1 MKTFSRRV
9 LTGGCLTLLLCSCA
23 CGFGQFTDPRTY
35 ENAPVGVNSAEVD
48 YGYGHANTSLD
59 TSLVVEG
66 ASFHVNQGTLV
77 FTRYFGLLGRAAW
90 VKPSLPIGGLSG
102 SIQETNINGS
112 VTGTGDSSYMAGI
125 VLKGG
130 PALNPAEFESFKAVS
145 TVGVSLTMTAPT
157 GQYDENKLLNLGSDR
172 WSFKPEIG
180 YSVPFG
186 REQRWTLDTYAN
198 AYFYTDNRTYR
209 GAEILG
215 QDPLI
220 GVEWHLS
227 HDFNDSVWASLDT
240 RYSFRGTTFLDG
252 INQGNSQQNF
262 VLGAEVNVSVNA
274 RNSLVLALGKAFI
287 HQNGPSISAVSVRY
301 AYSWGNGLK

>member
-1 MKTFSRRV
+1 MRTLRGRV
-9 LTGGCLTLLLCSCA
+9 VAGGCVALLLCWTH
-23 CGFGQFTDPRTY
+23 CGWGQFTDPRTY
-35 ENAPVGVNSAEVD
+35 ENGPVGVNTLEVD
-48 YGYGHANTSLD
+48 YGYGHANASLD
-59 TSLVVEG
+59 PSLVVSG
-66 ASFHVNQGTLV
+66 ASFHLNQGTIV
-77 FTRYFGLLGRAAW
+77 YTRYFGLLGRAAW
-90 VKPSLPIGGLSG
+90 VEPSLPIAGLSG
-102 SIQETNINGS
+102 SISGTNISGS
-112 VTGTGDSSYMAGI
+112 VTGTGDSSYMAGV

-130 PALNPAEFESFKAVS
+130 PALSPAEFESFKPVS

-157 GQYDENKLLNLGSDR
+157 GQYDRNRLLNLGSDR
-172 WSFKPEIG
+172 WAFKPEIG

-186 REQRWTLDTYAN
+186 REQRWTFDTHAN

-220 GVEWHLS
+220 GFEWHLS

-252 INQGNSQQNF
+252 VNQNDSQQNF
-262 VLGAEVNVSVNA
+262 VLGAEVNVAMNA
-274 RNSLVLALGKAFI
+274 RNSLVLVLGKAFV
-287 HQNGPSISAVSVRY
+287 HQNGPSISAVAVRY